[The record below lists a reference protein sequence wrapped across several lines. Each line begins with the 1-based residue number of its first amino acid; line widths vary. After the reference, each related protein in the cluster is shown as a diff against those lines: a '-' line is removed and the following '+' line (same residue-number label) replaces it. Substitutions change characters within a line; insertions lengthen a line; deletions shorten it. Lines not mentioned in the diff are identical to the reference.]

1 MKMPQ
6 IYSGL
11 PISALSFESERRKG
25 RKTMKYELVAG
36 FETHVELATNTK
48 IFCSCTTQF
57 GGEPNTHCCPVC
69 IGLPGTLP
77 KLNKRVVEY
86 AIKAGLATNCEIA
99 EISKMDRKNYCYPD
113 LPKAYQISQF
123 DMPLCNHGY
132 IELSNGRKIRILR
145 IHIEE
150 DAGKLVHSR
159 GSTMVDYNRGGV
171 PLIEIVSEPDIRS
184 VEEAREYVE
193 KLQLIMRYIGVSDCK
208 MQEGSMRCDVNI
220 SVRPVGSEKLGT
232 RTEIKN
238 MNSINFIAKAMEYEF
253 NRQVDLIESGE
264 KVVQETLR
272 YDDVTNTTSSM
283 RGKEDAN
290 DYRYFR
296 DPDLVTINVPKSR
309 VDEIAASLPELPS
322 KKLERYIN
330 ELGLP
335 EKDAQLLVKYRRVA
349 EYFEKAAE
357 GTKTA
362 KTAANF
368 IIGQIFR
375 TVENESEKEA
385 FDIKVSAE
393 SLNEL
398 IKLIDS
404 GKIRMNLAKS
414 TLDKMLETGKK
425 PNELIS
431 ESDMAGLDDNALTEL
446 CRQAVEANPNAVND
460 YKNGKE
466 KAIKA
471 IVGFVMKNSRGKA
484 DAVAA
489 EAKIKTL
496 I

>member
-1 MKMPQ
+1 
-6 IYSGL
+6 
-11 PISALSFESERRKG
+11 
-25 RKTMKYELVAG
+25 MKYELVAG

-57 GGEPNTHCCPVC
+57 GGEPNTHCCPIC

-77 KLNKRVVEY
+77 KLNARVVEY
-86 AIKAGLATNCEIA
+86 AIRAGLATNCEIA

-113 LPKAYQISQF
+113 LPKAYQISQY
-123 DMPLCNHGY
+123 DMPLCKNGF
-132 IELSNGRKIRILR
+132 IQLSNGRKIRILR

-150 DAGKLVHSR
+150 DAGKLVHSH
-159 GSTMVDYNRGGV
+159 GSTSVDYNRGGV
-171 PLIEIVSEPDIRS
+171 PLIEIVTEPDFRS
-184 VEEAREYVE
+184 VDEAKEYVE
-193 KLQLIMRYIGVSDCK
+193 RLQLIMRYIGVSDAK

-220 SVRPVGSEKLGT
+220 SVRPEGSDKLGT

-238 MNSINFIAKAMEYEF
+238 MNSITFIAKAMEYEF

-264 KVVQETLR
+264 KVIQETLR
-272 YDDVTNTTSSM
+272 YDDVSNTTSSM

-296 DPDLVTINVPKSR
+296 DPDLVTIHVSGER
-309 VDEIAASLPELPS
+309 IEEIRTSLPELPD

-330 ELGLP
+330 DLELP
-335 EKDAQLLVKYRRVA
+335 EKDAQLLVKYKKVA
-349 EYFEKAAE
+349 DFFEKAIN
-357 GTKTA
+357 GIKTP

-375 TVENESEKEA
+375 YVENENEKEA
-385 FDIKVSAE
+385 FNIKVSAE

-398 IKLIDS
+398 IKLLDN
-404 GKIRMNLAKS
+404 GKIRMNLAKT
-414 TLDKMLETGKK
+414 TLDKMLETGQK
-425 PNELIS
+425 PSELLS
-431 ESDMAGLDDNALTEL
+431 ESDMAGLDENTFLSL
-446 CRQAVEANPNAVND
+446 CQQAVDANPKAVAD
-460 YKNGKE
+460 FKNGKE
-466 KAIKA
+466 KAIKS

-489 EAKIKTL
+489 ENKIKE
-496 I
+496 IISQ

>member
-1 MKMPQ
+1 
-6 IYSGL
+6 
-11 PISALSFESERRKG
+11 
-25 RKTMKYELVAG
+25 MKYEMVAG

-77 KLNKRVVEY
+77 KLNKKVVEY

-123 DMPLCNHGY
+123 DMPLCKNGY
-132 IELSNGRKIRILR
+132 IELSNGRKIRLTR

-150 DAGKLVHSR
+150 DAGKLVHR
-159 GSTMVDYNRGGV
+159 KGDTLVDYNRGGV
-171 PLIEIVSEPDIRS
+171 PLIEIVSEPDIRTID
-184 VEEAREYVE
+184 EAREYVE

-238 MNSINFIAKAMEYEF
+238 MNSIAFIAKAMEYEF

-264 KVVQETLR
+264 KVIQETLR

-296 DPDLVTINVPKSR
+296 DPDLVTINVPREKVEEIKSQ
-309 VDEIAASLPELPS
+309 LPELPTQ
-322 KKLERYIN
+322 KLKRYVE

-335 EKDAQLLVKYRRVA
+335 EADAQLLTKYRRIA
-349 EYFEKAAE
+349 EYYEEAIKD
-357 GTKTA
+357 TKNP

-368 IIGQIFR
+368 IIGQIFSR
-375 TVENESEKEA
+375 IDNETEKEQ
-385 FDIKVSAE
+385 FNVNVSAE

-414 TLDKMLETGKK
+414 TLEKMLDTGKK
-425 PNELIS
+425 VTELIS
-431 ESDMAGLDDNALTEL
+431 ESDMAGLDENALLDL
-446 CRQAVEANPNAVND
+446 CQKAVESNPNAVSD

-471 IVGFVMKNSRGKA
+471 LVGFVMKNSRGKA

-489 EAKIKTL
+489 ENKIKE
-496 I
+496 IIG

>member
-1 MKMPQ
+1 M
-6 IYSGL
+6 
-11 PISALSFESERRKG
+11 
-25 RKTMKYELVAG
+25 
-36 FETHVELATNTK
+36 ELATNTK

-57 GGEPNTHCCPVC
+57 GGEPNTHCCPIC

-86 AIKAGLATNCEIA
+86 AIRAGLATNCEIA
-99 EISKMDRKNYCYPD
+99 EISKMDRKNYCYPN
-113 LPKAYQISQF
+113 LPKAYQISQY

-132 IELSNGRKIRILR
+132 IQLSNGRKIRILR

-171 PLIEIVSEPDIRS
+171 PLIEIVTEPDFRS
-184 VEEAREYVE
+184 VDEAKEYVE

-220 SVRPVGSEKLGT
+220 SVRPEGCEKLGT

-238 MNSINFIAKAMEYEF
+238 MNSISFIAKAMEYEY

-264 KVVQETLR
+264 KVIQETLR
-272 YDDVTNTTSSM
+272 YDDVSNTTSSM

-296 DPDLVTINVPKSR
+296 DPDLVTIHVPKEEVEKIR
-309 VDEIAASLPELPS
+309 ESLPELPAA
-322 KKLERYIN
+322 KLDRYVE

-335 EKDAQLLVKYRRVA
+335 EKDAQLLVKYRKVA
-349 EYFEKAAE
+349 EYFERAIE
-357 GTKTA
+357 DTKTP

-375 TVENESEKEA
+375 TVENESEKEK

-398 IKLIDS
+398 IKLLDS
-404 GKIRMNLAKS
+404 GKIRMNMAKS

-425 PNELIS
+425 PSELIS
-431 ESDMAGLDDNALTEL
+431 DSDMAGLSEDMVNDL
-446 CRQAVEANPNAVND
+446 CRQAIEANPNAVND

-471 IVGFVMKNSRGKA
+471 LVGFVMKNSRGKA

-489 EAKIKTL
+489 EEKIRAM
-496 I
+496 INS